1 MDASKVRQIVRE
13 EIQRSMG
20 SSGTQISGGLG
31 SAVQRELQRS
41 NNASRFGVNNIP
53 FHTHDGVNSPKV
65 KEDNIIP
72 SVSVVGSIRMATEGA
87 IYTLGLNSNFT
98 PQNIQVYG
106 AIRGTFDGSS
116 VRAITVGSAQL
127 TPTFYFQPGTGLS
140 VVTGN
145 KEYPFPTTQPD
156 GTIRPVPAQSSAYLL
171 SSRGSLS
178 DTYALTSENHLVS
191 VSGFPTEND
200 IYARATV
207 IGYTKEAIQVYIP
220 YLSTGWDIN
229 LTYIIT

>member
-1 MDASKVRQIVRE
+1 MNEQQIRQLIRQE
-13 EIQRSMG
+13 MRNGQNS
-20 SSGTQISGGLG
+20 
-31 SAVQRELQRS
+31 
-41 NNASRFGVNNIP
+41 SRFGLNSVP

-65 KEDNIIP
+65 KEDNVIP
-72 SVSVVGSIRMATEGA
+72 SVSVIGSIRMATQGA

-98 PQNIQVYG
+98 PQNIQTYG
-106 AIRGTFDGSS
+106 AIRGTYNGST

-127 TPTFYFQPGTGLS
+127 TPTFYFQPGTNRS

-145 KEYPFPTTQPD
+145 KEYPFATLQPD
-156 GTIRPVPAQSSAYLL
+156 GTVRPVPAQSSAYLL

-191 VSGFPTEND
+191 VSGFPTDND

-207 IGYTKEAIQVYIP
+207 IGYTKEAIQVYVP
-220 YLSTGWDIN
+220 YLETGWDIN